1 MIGLIKNVKVEHLV
15 LSLILLK
22 PLMLNSEVL
31 GYIFEAV
38 ILHQYRCI
46 FHLLK
51 YIQNHS
57 FYRNHHYYRCIV
69 SNVIW
74 MIKIIKIFLIWSDQ
88 NIKLEVNS
96 ESAKPL
102 YMVYLSQGLNFPS
115 VIVHKNFYFI
125 TAPDVMPIVFVD

>member
-51 YIQNHS
+51 YI
-57 FYRNHHYYRCIV
+57 
-69 SNVIW
+69 
-74 MIKIIKIFLIWSDQ
+74 
-88 NIKLEVNS
+88 
-96 ESAKPL
+96 
-102 YMVYLSQGLNFPS
+102 
-115 VIVHKNFYFI
+115 
-125 TAPDVMPIVFVD
+125 